1 MRYMIKSLTDKL
13 TVAFVY
19 LLLVEI
25 AVSLVLAIGFMFD
38 FGFYSENS
46 DTIPL
51 QNAMSK
57 KSESEYEKIEDYIS
71 LSLKSNKDESELEE
85 LARLEKKYD
94 KADSNIVFFAS
105 CDDGRTIT
113 NRQDLLQVSD
123 SKFCYT
129 KNKTFN
135 VYIDAGQ
142 TISGTLEFNVLKDMT
157 AKDGYKL
164 AAGLINAAKALR
176 YAIFVLLF
184 VLICIA
190 IFLLG
195 LLMAS
200 IGKNSKTE
208 DKEKHMLFVDK
219 IPFDVLSFLVVAII
233 AFIITMILLT
243 SAADVRET
251 NIVLWNSV
259 VLVLSFV
266 ISVILLIYCI
276 TLATRIKVGHVYR
289 NTLVY
294 RAIAKI
300 RKKKGVNNE
309 GYFRVP
315 FLGKAILTIGI
326 VMFLNIIV
334 ILFFGYQY
342 ELGKNGLAKDFP
354 FLPFALIQIVSAVVL
369 GASFF
374 MIFFNLNHVR
384 ESGKKIADKDFDN
397 VIDSHLMF
405 GDFKAIN
412 DDLISIKDNMI
423 NALEEK
429 SKSQEMRNELITNI
443 SHDIKTPLTS
453 IINYTDIIGSGKCSQ
468 EDVKSYAEIINKQS
482 TKLNELLRN
491 LIEVSR
497 ISTGIIEVSLDAINV
512 ELFIS
517 QTVDEFS
524 FKFSE
529 KNLMIETHMPEGD
542 TYINADG
549 FKLWRVFENL
559 FSNICKYAMPDS
571 QVHLDVENNDGK
583 TVISIRNISE
593 KPITSTAEE
602 LLMRF
607 KREDSSRHT
616 EGNGLGLSI
625 AKSFV
630 EVQGGKFDIAVDGDL
645 FKSTIIFDT
654 LDIDGL
660 KSEE

>member
-25 AVSLVLAIGFMFD
+25 AVALVLAIGFMFD

-46 DTIPL
+46 DTIPI

-57 KSESEYEKIEDYIS
+57 KSESEYEKIEDYIA
-71 LSLKSNKDESELEE
+71 LTVKSFRDKNKDDALLQLEE
-85 LARLEKKYD
+85 DYSKENT
-94 KADSNIVFFAS
+94 NIVFFAS
-105 CDDGRTIT
+105 CNDGRDIT
-113 NRQDLLQVSD
+113 NRPELKETQKDA
-123 SKFCYT
+123 FCYT

-135 VYIDAGQ
+135 VYIEDGE
-142 TISGTLEFNVLKDMT
+142 TIGGTLSFNVLKDMT
-157 AKDGYKL
+157 AKDGYRL
-164 AAGLINAAKALR
+164 AANLINAAMAVR

-184 VLICIA
+184 VLICIS

-200 IGKNSKTE
+200 IGKSSKTE
-208 DKEKHMLFVDK
+208 DKEKHMLFIDK
-219 IPFDVLSFLVVAII
+219 IPFDILSFLVVAII

-276 TLATRIKVGHVYR
+276 TLATRIKVGHVYK

-294 RAIAKI
+294 RTIARI
-300 RKKKGVNNE
+300 RKKKGVGDE

-315 FLGKAILTIGI
+315 FLGKAMLTIAI

-334 ILFFGYQY
+334 IIYFGYQY
-342 ELGKNGLAKDFP
+342 ETAKNGLAKDFP
-354 FLPFALIQIVSAVVL
+354 FLTFALIQIVSAVVL

-429 SKSQEMRNELITNI
+429 NKSQEMRNELITNI

-482 TKLNELLRN
+482 TKLSELLRN

-497 ISTGIIEVSLDAINV
+497 ISTGVIEVDLDAINV
-512 ELFIS
+512 ELFIT
-517 QTVDEFS
+517 QTIDEFS

-529 KNLMIETHMPEGD
+529 KNLIIESKMPTEEIF
-542 TYINADG
+542 INADG
-549 FKLWRVFENL
+549 MKLWRVFENL
-559 FSNICKYAMPDS
+559 FSNICKYAMPDTH
-571 QVHLDVENNDGK
+571 VFLAVENNDGK
-583 TVISIRNISE
+583 TVISIKNISE
-593 KPITSTAEE
+593 KPIISTADE

-630 EVQGGKFDIAVDGDL
+630 EVQGGQFEISVDGNL
-645 FKSTIIFDT
+645 FKSTITFDT
-654 LDIDGL
+654 LDMESVNAED
-660 KSEE
+660 